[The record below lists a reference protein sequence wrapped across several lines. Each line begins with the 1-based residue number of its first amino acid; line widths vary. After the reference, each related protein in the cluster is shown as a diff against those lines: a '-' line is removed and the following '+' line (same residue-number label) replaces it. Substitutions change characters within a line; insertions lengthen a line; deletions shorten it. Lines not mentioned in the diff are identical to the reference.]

1 MSAAR
6 FTRIPGSR
14 VARVAI
20 PVAVVALAA
29 AACGSGSG
37 AKTTPA
43 AAVGSQATGAGITLA
58 AQGGHLTDG
67 TGKSLYEF
75 ASDTPTMS
83 TCSGACVTYWPPLTS
98 SSPPTAGSGIT
109 ASDIG
114 SLTLPNGTKQ
124 VTYNGHPLYYFALDK
139 APGDTKGQ
147 GLDDFGAKWWL
158 LSPAGTVIK
167 TSVTA
172 PASSGYMY

>member
-1 MSAAR
+1 
-6 FTRIPGSR
+6 

-20 PVAVVALAA
+20 PVATVALAA

-43 AAVGSQATGAGITLA
+43 AAVGSQAASTGVTLA
-58 AQGGHLTDG
+58 TKSGPAGTYLTDG
-67 TGKSLYEF
+67 TGKSVYEF
-75 ASDTPTMS
+75 ASDTATMS
-83 TCSGACVTYWPPLTS
+83 TCTGACVTYWPPLTS

-114 SLTLPNGTKQ
+114 SLTLPDGTKQ

-158 LSPAGTVIK
+158 LSPSGTVIK
-167 TSVTA
+167 TSTTA
-172 PASSGYMY
+172 PASSASSYGY